1 MAVATDLSLQ
11 GGDIAPEQRISR
23 EWRAFW
29 RNPLAI
35 AGVAIMVLLVLFSWL
50 APLIYRTSDLTTNL
64 SLIVH
69 GPMAGHPFGTD
80 GLGRDELARLMVG
93 GQLSLV
99 VGFASAVVGMVFG
112 ALYGVV
118 SAQVGGW
125 TDTVLMRVVDITL
138 AIPTIYILLLLD
150 SILTPSAFVM
160 VFIIALTSWQ
170 GIARIVRGDVLSL
183 KTREFVEA
191 ARAAGSGWLR
201 IIFRHLIPNALGPL
215 IVYTTFSVGG
225 GILTV
230 AALSFLGLGL
240 PPPTPNWGGML
251 SDSMQ
256 YIYQNAWWL
265 IYPPGLL
272 IVLAELGVN
281 FLGDAF
287 NTAFDPRLR
296 GGGH

>member
-1 MAVATDLSLQ
+1 
-11 GGDIAPEQRISR
+11 
-23 EWRAFW
+23 
-29 RNPLAI
+29 
-35 AGVAIMVLLVLFSWL
+35 MVLLVLFSWL

-201 IIFRHLIPNALGPL
+201 IIFRHLIPNALGPI